1 MTVAVFVFS
10 LLGAMALGMPIAYA
24 LLVCGVCL
32 MAFLAGTGVLNAFDA
47 QILAQRF
54 VDGADNFPLLAV
66 PFFLLA
72 GEFMNAG
79 GLSKRIVNL
88 GVAWVGHFR
97 GGLGY
102 VVVISAIIMASLSG
116 SAVADTAALAAILIP
131 MMRAAGYN
139 VARSAGL
146 VAAGGIIAPVIP
158 PSIGFILFGVAGNVS
173 ITKLFLAGIVPG
185 VMMGIAIGI
194 AWWWVAKRENVQP
207 APKLPMIER
216 LKVTFN
222 SIFAIALPIIIIGG
236 MKAGVF
242 TPTEAAVVAA
252 VYAFIVGKFIYRE
265 LKWSQIYGLFLAA
278 GKTTAVVMFLVS
290 AAMLSA
296 WLITVANIPGEVANL
311 LSPFMDNKM
320 LLMFVMMI
328 LIVIVGTAL
337 DFAPTV
343 LILTPVLMP
352 VVIKAG
358 IDPVYFGV
366 LFIMNNAIGLITP
379 PVGTVLN
386 VVCGVARISMDDAFK
401 GVLPFLI
408 AQLIVLFL
416 LVLFPQ
422 IVMTP
427 LAWWMK

>member
-32 MAFLAGTGVLNAFDA
+32 MAFLGATGVLASFDA

-88 GVAWVGHFR
+88 GVAWVGHYR

-102 VVVISAIIMASLSG
+102 VAVIAAIIMASLSG

-131 MMRAAGYN
+131 MMRAAGYDVN
-139 VARSAGL
+139 RSAGL

-158 PSIGFILFGVAGNVS
+158 PSIGFIIFGVAGNVS

-207 APKLPMIER
+207 APNMPMNDR
-216 LKVTFN
+216 LKVTAN
-222 SIFAIALPIIIIGG
+222 SIFAIALPVIIIGG

-252 VYAFIVGKFIYRE
+252 VYAFIVGAFIYRE
-265 LKWSQIYGLFLAA
+265 LKLSEVYGLFLAA

-290 AAMLSA
+290 AAMVSA
-296 WLITVANIPGEVANL
+296 WLITVANIPAEVARM
-311 LSPFMDNKM
+311 LSPFMDNKT
-320 LLMFVMMI
+320 LLMLVMMV

-352 VVIKAG
+352 VVIQAG

-386 VVCGVARISMDDAFK
+386 VVCGVAKISMDDAFK
-401 GVLPFLI
+401 GVMPFLI
-408 AQLIVLFL
+408 AQLIVLLL
-416 LVLFPQ
+416 LVFIPDL
-422 IVMTP
+422 VMVP
-427 LAWWMK
+427 LKWWMR

>member
-32 MAFLAGTGVLNAFDA
+32 MAFLAGTGVLASFDA

-88 GVAWVGHFR
+88 GVAWVGHYR

-102 VVVISAIIMASLSG
+102 VAVVAAIIMASLSG

-131 MMRAAGYN
+131 MMRAAGYD

-207 APKLPMIER
+207 AEKLPMVAR
-216 LKVTFN
+216 LKITLN
-222 SIFAIALPIIIIGG
+222 SVFAIALPVIIIGG
-236 MKAGVF
+236 MKAGIF

-252 VYAFIVGKFIYRE
+252 VYAFIVGAFIYRE
-265 LKWSQIYGLFLAA
+265 LKWTQIYGLFLAA

-290 AAMLSA
+290 AAMVSA
-296 WLITVANIPGEVANL
+296 WLITIANIPGEVANL

-320 LLMFVMMI
+320 LLMFVMMV

-352 VVIKAG
+352 VVLKAG

-401 GVLPFLI
+401 GVMPFLI

-422 IVMTP
+422 IVMVP
-427 LAWWMK
+427 LGWWMR